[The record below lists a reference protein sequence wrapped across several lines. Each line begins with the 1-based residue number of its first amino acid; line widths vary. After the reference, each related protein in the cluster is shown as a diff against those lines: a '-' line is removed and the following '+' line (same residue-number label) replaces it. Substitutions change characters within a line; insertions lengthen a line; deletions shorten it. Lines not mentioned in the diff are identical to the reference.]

1 MFANM
6 LFKKRKLSKTIGI
19 LTLVGIIFSILMVRL
34 VTNIDLT
41 YLDDYTESE
50 MVDYLKLII
59 DNFYAITFISGLTI
73 SLIFFYLTYHRIKKQ
88 TY

>member
-1 MFANM
+1 
-6 LFKKRKLSKTIGI
+6 
-19 LTLVGIIFSILMVRL
+19 MVRL

-41 YLDDYTESE
+41 YLNDYTESE
-50 MVDYLKLII
+50 MVDYLKMII